1 MASLLDHAITRT
13 RVGRHGSTTRGRETV
28 LHQRNRLCRE
38 GPCQAGEGHTGRMRG
53 QKGNARRFGGAG
65 GRDKVDKGK
74 GACSDRQGMLWR
86 KPRLPSM
93 VRVPF
98 VRFGG
103 RDVCPH
109 VKGQSLCIRPA
120 SPAYPE
126 TKQLPTTNSS
136 ASYPA
141 PLCAGRCFLTS
152 SPGPLSSRRP
162 ESYATRG

>member
-1 MASLLDHAITRT
+1 MASLLDHAITRA
-13 RVGRHGSTTRGRETV
+13 RLGGAAPQHEGRETV

-38 GPCQAGEGHTGRMRG
+38 GPCQAGEGHTGWMRG
-53 QKGNARRFGGAG
+53 QKGDGRHVG
-65 GRDKVDKGK
+65 GRRKDKVDNGK
-74 GACSDRQGMLWR
+74 GACSYRQGMLWR

-120 SPAYPE
+120 SPADPE
-126 TKQLPTTNSS
+126 TKRLPTTNSS
-136 ASYPA
+136 
-141 PLCAGRCFLTS
+141 
-152 SPGPLSSRRP
+152 
-162 ESYATRG
+162 